1 MIEELEYIQ
10 RQNGNQPEYAVIWLH
25 GLGADGHDFEPIVP
39 ALKIPTDPVVRFVF
53 PHAPMRPVTINGGM
67 VMRAW
72 YDITGMEMVRNEDT
86 AGIEQS
92 AAQVRSLIAEQ
103 NRDGIPTARII
114 LAGFSQGG
122 AIALHTGLRYAEPLA
137 GIMALSTYVPLKER
151 LAQDATAANL
161 GTPVFMAHGTYDP
174 VIPLA
179 LGDESRKLLQQLGYA
194 VEWRTYPMQHAVNP
208 EEIDDIGRWLRARME

>member
-1 MIEELEYIQ
+1 MIQNLEYIQ
-10 RQNGNQPEYAVIWLH
+10 RQNGNDPDYAVIWLH
-25 GLGADGHDFEPIVP
+25 GLGADGYDFEPIVP
-39 ALKIPTDPVVRFVF
+39 ALKMPATPVVRFVF

-72 YDITGMEMVRNEDT
+72 YDITGMELVRNED
-86 AGIEQS
+86 ADGVEES
-92 AAQVRSLIAEQ
+92 AAQVRALIAEQ
-103 NRDGIPTARII
+103 NRDGIPAERII

-122 AIALHTGLRYAEPLA
+122 AIALHAGLRYPEALA

-151 LAQDATAANL
+151 LADDADPANR
-161 GTPVFMAHGTYDP
+161 TIPIFMAHGTYDP

-179 LGDESRKLLQQLGYA
+179 LGEASRKLLQELGYA

-208 EEIDDIGRWLRARME
+208 EEIDHIGHWLRAHIA